1 MRCRDLISSSDFERT
16 DTLSFAK
23 KAAQAPVSIKSIAGK
38 VCADRGIVLDT
49 QLTASTSSQKMWTLE
64 EGYLSRD
71 LSRISPIHT
80 PEWLKLCSFGAQAI
94 QCDERD
100 APQCFLC
107 QPTSKNNSARE
118 GSTAGALA
126 SKLNLRNISLAA
138 LKECTHNP
146 SFSGGDGFMMKQD
159 DEWLL
164 QSWDF
169 HHSIKR
175 LQKTT
180 TPTPCSQ
187 NNRTRLRI

>member
-1 MRCRDLISSSDFERT
+1 MLMMCKAIIEEHSLDEGWRMKDNSIFKIKEDLYV
-16 DTLSFAK
+16 
-23 KAAQAPVSIKSIAGK
+23 QNWWG
-38 VCADRGIVLDT
+38 
-49 QLTASTSSQKMWTLE
+49 
-64 EGYLSRD
+64 
-71 LSRISPIHT
+71 
-80 PEWLKLCSFGAQAI
+80 WLKLLVRQIFTKVSLGAQAI

-107 QPTSKNNSARE
+107 QPTSRNNSARE

-169 HHSIKR
+169 YHSIKR

-187 NNRTRLRI
+187 NNRTRLRIWACRNA